1 VPRVLKPSGVA
12 TTPGGGS
19 GLVVSDD
26 EKRSEVARFLD

>member
-1 VPRVLKPSGVA
+1 VLKPSGVA

-26 EKRSEVARFLD
+26 EKRAEVQRFLK